1 MNQKEKY
8 MNKNYYGYCDTAA
21 NVSQKVVKVRDL
33 EILEQDSP
41 FQEGDLLSV
50 YFSNGNTASEVSL
63 VFAARQETE
72 QDASTLSDEGKQ
84 VIYAGPAVVAGDGE
98 WGSGETVLFTYV
110 QVGANPEEFWWS
122 QVNEYH
128 ASEQVYGVTK
138 LVDITKEE
146 MIGNDEVEPAIASW
160 IDAAVTEED
169 QSTAMTPA
177 TLKNFFDLLSKPS
190 NNQKIGLYWEPG
202 LEGTNEKLGTLS
214 LRGGQKESGNVV
226 GIDVMYPLEARVLQI
241 VGSNYPTYTGELTNN
256 GDNNGG
262 DRGKSSQ
269 NPDAEKYITRYP
281 PNNIYFNQGNG
292 LYYNYTDDTPPLAA
306 PRIILDNGSG
316 KMIIGKGNNPSQVGV
331 IELQTGTGDGQGVL
345 ATGKLNARLGLSEY
359 NEPLI
364 NRYSPKLKVIKIPA
378 AGGTFTIPVNDTSR
392 KGTGLASAHIHVDVT
407 EVEGAEGYVPIGVV
421 GYNVNYAGSATGDA
435 LYANVWECH
444 LLDNKKEIEFSI
456 YNMKNKS
463 ITVTIDVYVLY
474 EKSIGTTPQG
484 N

>member
-1 MNQKEKY
+1 

-21 NVSQKVVKVRDL
+21 DIGKKVVQVRDL
-33 EILEQDSP
+33 EILGQDSP

-63 VFAARQETE
+63 VFTARQETN
-72 QDASTLSDEGKQ
+72 QGVSTSSDEGKQ
-84 VIYAGPAVVAGDGE
+84 VIYAGPAVVAGNGE
-98 WGSGETVLFTYV
+98 WGSGETVLFTYI
-110 QVGANPEEFWWS
+110 QLGEDSTQFRWG
-122 QVNEYH
+122 QVNEFH

-160 IDAAVTEED
+160 IDAAVTPED
-169 QSTAMTPA
+169 QTTAMTPA

-190 NNQKIGLYWEPG
+190 SNQKIGLYWEPG

-214 LRGGQKESGNVV
+214 LRGGQTEGGSVI
-226 GIDVMYPLEARVLQI
+226 GIDIMYPLRDKVIQI
-241 VGSNYPTYTGELTNN
+241 IGDKYPTYTGELTNN

-262 DRGKSSQ
+262 SRDKASQ
-269 NPDAEKYITRYP
+269 NINAEKYITRYP
-281 PNNIYFNQGNG
+281 PNNIYFNEGNG
-292 LYYNYTDDTPPLAA
+292 LYYNYTDDTPPSSA

-316 KMIIGKGNNPSQVGV
+316 RMIIGKSDAPSQVGV
-331 IELQTGTGDGQGVL
+331 IELRTGTNNDQGVI
-345 ATGKLNARLGLSEY
+345 ANGRLNATLGLSEY

-364 NRYSPKLKVIKIPA
+364 ERYSPQIKVIKIPA

-392 KGTGLASAHIHVDVT
+392 RGTGLASAHIHVDVT

-444 LLDNKKEIEFSI
+444 LLDNNQEIEFSI
-456 YNMKNKS
+456 YNMKNKP

-474 EKSIGTTPQG
+474 KKNIGTTPKT

>member
-1 MNQKEKY
+1 

-21 NVSQKVVKVRDL
+21 SERKKVVQVRDL
-33 EILEQDSP
+33 EILGQDSP

-63 VFAARQETE
+63 VFTARQETN
-72 QDASTLSDEGKQ
+72 QGVSTSSDEGKQ
-84 VIYAGPAVVAGDGE
+84 VIYAGPAVVAGNGE
-98 WGSGETVLFTYV
+98 WGNGETVLFTYI
-110 QVGANPEEFWWS
+110 QLGEDPTQFRWG
-122 QVNEYH
+122 QVNEFH

-138 LVDITKEE
+138 LA
-146 MIGNDEVEPAIASW
+146 NPSVENW
-160 IDAAVTEED
+160 INAAVTPED
-169 QSTAMTPA
+169 QTTAMTPA

-190 NNQKIGLYWEPG
+190 SNQKIGLYWEPG

-214 LRGGQKESGNVV
+214 LRGGQTESGNVA

-241 VGSNYPTYTGELTNN
+241 VGNNYPHYTGELFNN
-256 GDNNGG
+256 GNGG
-262 DRGKSSQ
+262 NDGPKDESG
-269 NPDAEKYITRYP
+269 EKFITKYP
-281 PNNIYFNQGNG
+281 VDNIYFNQGNG
-292 LYYNYTDDTPPLAA
+292 LYYSYTDDAQPKSA

-316 KMIIGKGNNPSQVGV
+316 RMIIGKSDAPSQVGV
-331 IELQTGTGDGQGVL
+331 IELQTGTNNDQGVV
-345 ATGKLNARLGLSEY
+345 ANGRLNAKLGLSEY

-407 EVEGAEGYVPIGVV
+407 QVDEAAGYVPIGVV

-444 LLDNKKEIEFSI
+444 LLDNNREIEFSI
-456 YNMKNKS
+456 YNMKNKP

-474 EKSIGTTPQG
+474 EKILSTTLG
-484 N
+484 S